1 MAKTALVIDS
11 MSDVPMIL
19 PNCHGIAFMATP
31 HQGSSYLW
39 APEFARSIRHL
50 MGIHKHIPDRLQNQF
65 KPRHPWLWH
74 LSNRFRFISEDMKI
88 WTFLETTDSELKITD
103 EETDSTLEIHV
114 PITSIRSGLLDLE
127 HEKEIPLATDHMGT
141 AHFKGQESTTRRSFM
156 KELRSAV
163 STAVKLS
170 RSPDN
175 QLEVEQQVKVLVNGF
190 FEDTARGVSDETPLK
205 LWSATPKL
213 HDYLKKGPSACLED
227 RLKRI
232 PGSLDDSSVSSV
244 GRPSFSNAGD
254 ASHET
259 HPRSPDRLPVTGRP
273 PLVRSRSSMGQAAPR
288 ILITEPTSRIPPEV
302 QLGNSTWP
310 VDRNGNED
318 PGNGLSRNFRAF
330 VHTTDTTAS
339 SQGSKTESSRNSHLG
354 QAKFM

>member
-19 PNCHGIAFMATP
+19 SNCHGIAFMATP

-39 APEFARSIRHL
+39 AQEFARSIRHL
-50 MGIHKHIPDRLQNQF
+50 MDIHKHIPDRLRNQF

-74 LSNRFRFISEDMKI
+74 LSNRFRSISEDMKI

-163 STAVKLS
+163 LTAVKLS

-175 QLEVEQQVKVLVNGF
+175 QLEVEQQVKVQVNGF

-213 HDYLKKGPSACLED
+213 QDYLTKGPSACLED

-244 GRPSFSNAGD
+244 GRPSFSNAD
-254 ASHET
+254 ASHGET

-273 PLVRSRSSMGQAAPR
+273 PLVRSRSSMGKAAPR

-310 VDRNGNED
+310 ADRYGNENT
-318 PGNGLSRNFRAF
+318 GNSLSRNSTAS

-339 SQGSKTESSRNSHLG
+339 SQGSRAESSRNSHLG